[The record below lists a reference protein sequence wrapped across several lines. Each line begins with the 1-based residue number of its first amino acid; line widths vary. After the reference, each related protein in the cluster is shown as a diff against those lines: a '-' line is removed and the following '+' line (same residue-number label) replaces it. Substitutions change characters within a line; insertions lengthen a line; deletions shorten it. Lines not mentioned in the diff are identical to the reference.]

1 MRWHILGAILLC
13 TQAALAAP
21 APTTTAPPS
30 DAPATAGP
38 TAPAGPSGSA
48 APIDPYGPDT
58 NAPATSGPAT
68 TAPDTSGPAA
78 PAPSQQPAP
87 AQAPAPGTTPT
98 TEPPNAPP
106 APAKPASEQLPNPPT
121 DKPAPAPVDQPAPRK
136 NDTQSSVP
144 APTIDVA
151 SAPPACRSAGKLVS
165 SPDRNAAAAAKVSL
179 ALCVANAQL
188 SPLQLVD
195 AEASI
200 QDVDAATA
208 AALAMLDEVA
218 AAGQPHWQVVALHA
232 EGDLL
237 VTMSK
242 RMLATVPAT
251 GASDPQ
257 SAVALHDS
265 RMAMLQPRVQPWL
278 DRAQQAFGEVDR
290 IAKAH
295 PELSRQ
301 QQAAD
306 AITDSRKRLTTGVA
320 TR

>member
-1 MRWHILGAILLC
+1 MRWHLLGALLLC
-13 TQAALAAP
+13 TATALAAP
-21 APTTTAPPS
+21 PAPTPTPTTTPS
-30 DAPATAGP
+30 DAPAT
-38 TAPAGPSGSA
+38 AGPSGSA
-48 APIDPYGPDT
+48 APIDPYGPD
-58 NAPATSGPAT
+58 S
-68 TAPDTSGPAA
+68 PDRSGPAA

-106 APAKPASEQLPNPPT
+106 APAKPASEQTPIPPT
-121 DKPAPAPVDQPAPRK
+121 DKPAPAPVDQPAPRA
-136 NDTQSSVP
+136 NDTQSSAP
-144 APTIDVA
+144 APAIDVA

-188 SPLQLVD
+188 APLELVD

-200 QDVDAATA
+200 RDVDAATA
-208 AALAMLDEVA
+208 ASLAMLDEVV

-257 SAVALHDS
+257 SVVALHDS

-295 PELSRQ
+295 PELARQ
-301 QQAAD
+301 QQAAT
-306 AITDSRKRLTTGVA
+306 AITDSRARLTNGVA